1 MIEIRKKSAI
11 PIYGA
16 AAVYAVYA
24 LIFPLYKLSHFMWGA
39 IAAIAAYFILSKLI
53 PDKVERIEKEPEYTG
68 DELVDGLLKQGRE
81 AVINITELSQDIKS
95 PDIREK
101 AEKIASLTEKIFEN
115 LLTAPEGYQN
125 IKRFSDYFLPATLK
139 LLRSYSELES
149 LGADGENIGGTKARI
164 SDILDTTVSAYEKQL
179 DALFA
184 NKSLDIETDIEV
196 MRGMMKSQGLTDS
209 DFNI

>member
-16 AAVYAVYA
+16 GAAYAIYT
-24 LIFPLYKLSHFMWGA
+24 LIFPLYKLSHFLWGA
-39 IAAIAAYFILSKLI
+39 LLAVAVYVILSKVI
-53 PDKVERIEKEPEYTG
+53 PDKVEYVEKEPEYTG
-68 DELVDGLLKQGRE
+68 DELLDELLKIGRTS
-81 AVINITELSQDIKS
+81 VTDMNTLCDDIESAEIK
-95 PDIREK
+95 EK
-101 AEKIASLTEKIFEN
+101 AKNIASLTDKIFEN
-115 LLTAPEGYQN
+115 LLSAPENYSSV
-125 IKRFSDYFLPATLK
+125 KRFADYFLPATLK
-139 LLRSYSELES
+139 LLRSYREMES
-149 LGADGENIGGTKARI
+149 LGADGENIGGTKERI

-209 DFNI
+209 DFNL